1 MLDEIKAKQADN
13 LKGYKDRIIELE
25 NILQQNNERVNHM
38 EIELNYEKDYHSKC
52 EFTIKDLTDNR
63 DKVCKEN

>member
-25 NILQQNNERVNHM
+25 NIL
-38 EIELNYEKDYHSKC
+38 
-52 EFTIKDLTDNR
+52 
-63 DKVCKEN
+63 

>member
-1 MLDEIKAKQADN
+1 
-13 LKGYKDRIIELE
+13 
-25 NILQQNNERVNHM
+25 M

-63 DKVCKEN
+63 DKVCKENEILKSDL